1 MRDSCQEHLIN
12 ATTFTENGFNGRE
25 VEDKLSHSATGLL
38 TVEGQRKDLNTI
50 FLKLRITDS
59 KGSIIFCFEYLKS
72 SGYYHH

>member
-1 MRDSCQEHLIN
+1 MRDSYQEHVIH

-59 KGSIIFCFEYLKS
+59 KGSIIFLLKS
-72 SGYYHH
+72 KIFRLYHH